1 MAGLGPD
8 DEPINPFGGIP
19 LFGDLARLL
28 GNQGPVNWEIARQM
42 ARWLATQG
50 TTEANVDPMVR
61 VRYEELYR
69 IAAMHVAE
77 ATGLVVADSPVRVL
91 TRSMWAS
98 EALDSWQP
106 LMERLAEALSRDEG
120 AGASD
125 AGTSGAGTSVEEPPA
140 GPDALMQ
147 NLAQSLSPM
156 LLGLQSG
163 SMVGHLAQK
172 SLGTYD
178 LPLPRENRDLVVVP
192 ANVDA
197 FAEEWSLGLDDAR
210 MFVAVTETAEHAVL
224 SIDHV
229 RARFIELI
237 GEYVSGFRPDTTAL
251 EDRIGAI
258 DPTDMEALQSAF
270 GDPEALLGAMSSPE
284 QEQAASRLSAA
295 VAALI
300 GYVDHFTAT
309 IAGRLVGS
317 PGLLQEA
324 QRRRRV
330 AKGQGERFVERLF
343 GLEMTRTQIETG
355 TAFVNGVIERA
366 DESALVRLWTKPDAL
381 PTPAEIVAP
390 GLWLERISY
399 GEAGA
404 GGAGD

>member
-1 MAGLGPD
+1 M
-8 DEPINPFGGIP
+8 NPFGGMP

-42 ARWLATQG
+42 ARWLSTQG
-50 TTEANVDPMVR
+50 ASETNVDPLVR

-69 IAAMHVAE
+69 IASMHVAE
-77 ATGLVVADSPVRVL
+77 TTGFVLADDPVRVL
-91 TRSMWAS
+91 TRSVWAS

-106 LMERLAEALSRDEG
+106 LMERLAAALSP
-120 AGASD
+120 SD
-125 AGTSGAGTSVEEPPA
+125 GGSEAEETPA
-140 GPDALMQ
+140 GPEALMQ

-163 SMVGHLAQK
+163 SMVGHLAQQ

-178 LPLPRENRDLVVVP
+178 LPLPRQDRDLVVVA

-197 FAEEWSLGLDDAR
+197 FAEEWSLEVDDAR
-210 MFVAVTETAEHAVL
+210 MFVAVVETVHHAVF

-229 RARFIELI
+229 RARFTEMVE
-237 GEYVSGFRPDTTAL
+237 EYVSGFRPDTSAL
-251 EDRIGAI
+251 ESRIGNI
-258 DPTDMEALQSAF
+258 DPTDMEALQAAF

-284 QEQAASRLSAA
+284 QTRTAGQLSAA

-300 GYVDHFTAT
+300 GYVDHTT
-309 IAGRLVGS
+309 TRIAQRLVGS
-317 PGLLQEA
+317 PGLLAEA

-343 GLEMTRTQIETG
+343 GLEVTRPQIETG
-355 TAFVNGVIERA
+355 AAFISGVVERA
-366 DESALVRLWTKPDAL
+366 DESSLMRLWAKPGAL

-399 GEAGA
+399 EEAS
-404 GGAGD
+404 GDEPDTT

>member
-1 MAGLGPD
+1 M
-8 DEPINPFGGIP
+8 NPFGGIP
-19 LFGDLARLL
+19 LFGDLGRLL

-50 TTEANVDPMVR
+50 ATETNIDPLVR

-106 LMERLAEALSRDEG
+106 LMERLAQALSRGEDL
-120 AGASD
+120 
-125 AGTSGAGTSVEEPPA
+125 GTSAEEPA
-140 GPDALMQ
+140 VGPDALMQ

-163 SMVGHLAQK
+163 SMVGHLAQQ

-192 ANVDA
+192 PNVDA

-210 MFVAVTETAEHAVL
+210 MFVAVTETAQHAVL

-251 EDRIGAI
+251 EDRIGSI

-284 QEQAASRLSAA
+284 QEQSASRLSAA

-300 GYVDHFTAT
+300 GYVDHFTST
-309 IAGRLVGS
+309 IASRLVGS

-324 QRRRRV
+324 QRRRRI

-343 GLEMTRTQIETG
+343 GLEMTRNQIETG

-366 DESALVRLWTKPDAL
+366 DESALVRLWAKPDAL

-399 GEAGA
+399 GEFSPGSGA
-404 GGAGD
+404 GGDDQ